1 MALEI
6 SPEEKEH
13 YANVMYNKSY
23 DRLTEEEKTDLQN
36 YYEYEAQY
44 IEIMEKYGESGVS
57 KTVKDIFI

>member
-57 KTVKDIFI
+57 KAVKDIFI

>member
-23 DRLTEEEKTDLQN
+23 DRLTEEEKTDLKN
-36 YYEYEAQY
+36 YYEHEAQY
-44 IEIMEKYGESGVS
+44 IEIMEKYGDSGVS
-57 KTVKDIFI
+57 KAVKDIFI

>member
-36 YYEYEAQY
+36 YYEHEAQY